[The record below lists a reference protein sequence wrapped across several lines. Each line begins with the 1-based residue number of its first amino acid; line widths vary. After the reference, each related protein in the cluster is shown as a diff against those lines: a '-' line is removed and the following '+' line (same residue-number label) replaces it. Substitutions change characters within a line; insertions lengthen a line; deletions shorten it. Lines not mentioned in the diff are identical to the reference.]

1 MSEIE
6 ISEQIWYVLG
16 CTSPRHELKVRD
28 DARRYGLRSF
38 VPLTYSVKSVKGHD
52 RRVLVPALTKYIY
65 VKGTL
70 EEVQD
75 YVLNAH
81 FQVFIQRST
90 FTGHKDFLTVPT
102 KAMEDFIA
110 VTENNEERVTYFNPG
125 EIRLNVG
132 DQIRVKGGL
141 YDGREGVIMRVKG
154 KRNRHLVVQIPGI
167 LIAAIEMTPDMIE
180 MIDTSGTGTAV
191 TSGKNVTAVPVPD
204 VTSKPSKNIDIDK
217 KALFELAHRLLFEFS
232 DKYQNENEYYLLL
245 SELKRTQARL
255 VSFKG
260 YTPASEAE
268 LALPLYMAAVKMSDV
283 TLGTGTAVTSGENV
297 TAVPVPSVTLA
308 EARLRKAIEAL
319 KPSSLLRAKCLMYL
333 AVLSND
339 ADDLQQLQA
348 LFALWRKAPLS
359 SNQRVLLE
367 EYEFCVK
374 K

>member
-6 ISEQIWYVLG
+6 ISEQIWFVLG

-38 VPLTYSVKSVKGHD
+38 VPLAYSVKSVKGHD

-90 FTGHKDFLTVPT
+90 FTGHKEFLTVPT

-191 TSGKNVTAVPVPD
+191 TSGKNVTAVPVPS
-204 VTSKPSKNIDIDK
+204 VTFDK

-232 DKYQNENEYYLLL
+232 DKYQNENEYYLLR
-245 SELKRTQARL
+245 SELQRARQSI

-260 YTPASEAE
+260 FTAAAEAE
-268 LALPLYMAAVKMSDV
+268 LALPLFMAAVMLEEGLPEAQ
-283 TLGTGTAVTSGENV
+283 TRLQRAVQ
-297 TAVPVPSVTLA
+297 
-308 EARLRKAIEAL
+308 AL
-319 KPSSLLRAKCLMYL
+319 KPTSLLRLRSQLYL
-333 AVLSND
+333 AVLTHDS
-339 ADDLQQLQA
+339 ALLAELEA
-348 LFALWRKAPLS
+348 LFASWRKAPLS
-359 SNQRVLLE
+359 IKQRALLE
-367 EYEFCVK
+367 EYSFLLQHGS
-374 K
+374 

>member
-1 MSEIE
+1 MSNKEE
-6 ISEQIWYVLG
+6 LEQIWFVLG
-16 CTSPRHELKVRD
+16 CSSPRHELKVRD

-90 FTGHKDFLTVPT
+90 FTGHKEFLTVPT

-141 YDGREGVIMRVKG
+141 YDGREGIIMRVKG

-191 TSGKNVTAVPVPD
+191 TSGKNVTAVPVPS
-204 VTSKPSKNIDIDK
+204 VTFDK

-283 TLGTGTAVTSGENV
+283 
-297 TAVPVPSVTLA
+297 PSVTSA
-308 EARLRKAIEAL
+308 EERLRKAIAAL
-319 KPSSLLRAKCLMYL
+319 KPSSLLRVKCQLYL
-333 AVLSND
+333 AVLSKD
-339 ADDLQQLQA
+339 PSLLEEVQG
-348 LFALWRKAPLS
+348 LFAVWRKAPLS
-359 SNQRVLLE
+359 SNQRALIEEFALLTSN
-367 EYEFCVK
+367 
-374 K
+374 